1 MFIKKFFKK
10 QKRIGGGEECEVSKD
25 RSRTYKLV
33 KCREIISK
41 RKKKIDIQSDTHNY
55 QKPWDAR
62 HTYQRTVPET
72 EVMLPEKAF
81 KTGRMKFLP

>member
-41 RKKKIDIQSDTHNY
+41 RKKDRY
-55 QKPWDAR
+55 
-62 HTYQRTVPET
+62 TVRYT
-72 EVMLPEKAF
+72 
-81 KTGRMKFLP
+81 